1 MCRGVTAGGAAG
13 QHDGTGAL
21 GADPGLRH
29 HPDRAPSA
37 ALAAPSFRRAAPS
50 AVVRNAL
57 RVIPGASRSG
67 DRGGSRIAGMSL
79 AMCAVRLPAWVRA
92 VAPALVALAF
102 LLHHAA
108 PPVAAQSA
116 PHGGDMCAACD
127 DGGAVEAMAAACL
140 ALVATAL
147 AATGLGS
154 AVIRLVARSGH
165 TGTRSPWT
173 RSPEPPGRAPPMPPR
188 LSSLCVLR
196 R

>member
-1 MCRGVTAGGAAG
+1 
-13 QHDGTGAL
+13 
-21 GADPGLRH
+21 
-29 HPDRAPSA
+29 
-37 ALAAPSFRRAAPS
+37 
-50 AVVRNAL
+50 
-57 RVIPGASRSG
+57 
-67 DRGGSRIAGMSL
+67 MSL
-79 AMCAVRLPAWVRA
+79 TMGAVRPPAWVRA

-108 PPVAAQSA
+108 PPAAAEPA

-127 DGGAVEAMAAACL
+127 GGGAVEAIAAACL

-165 TGTRSPWT
+165 TATRSRWIRAPD
-173 RSPEPPGRAPPMPPR
+173 PPGRAPPRPPR